1 MGIKKQADG
10 SYIVCHSERH
20 PITRVPKSLRR
31 TRTDSGQPIKTEA
44 EARRI
49 ERELIARVKDSLKES
64 VSPPWRI
71 MVKRFLDSCERRGLM
86 PKTIENYRLGLEAH
100 TMDLWGHRRVD
111 TIQTEEIR
119 KLVLE
124 RLGDRSPNQQKNVLK
139 FIRSVFIYAVEVGA
153 VPRDPT
159 PRMKFRVGDK
169 IKGVLTEKQI
179 EILLNKAKEFDVE
192 WYPHWS
198 MALYTGMRNGE
209 LYALTWD
216 KVNLDER
223 KIKVDCSWN
232 NVDGFKSTKSGDDRI
247 VEIAPPLLPILRVLK
262 LKQGDSNF
270 VLPRLDKWDKGEQA
284 RELRMFLA
292 GLGLP
297 RIRFH
302 DLRASWA
309 TVMLSRG
316 IEPIKVMYMGGWKD
330 LKTMMI
336 YMRKAGVEIRG
347 ITDKLNLHD
356 PSREAAEIIPLKE
369 RSEV

>member
-10 SYIVCHSERH
+10 MYVVSFSKRH
-20 PITRVPKSLRR
+20 PTTRIPKSLRR
-31 TRTDSGQPIKTEA
+31 TKTDNGQPIKTEA
-44 EARRI
+44 EAKRI
-49 ERELIARVKDSLKES
+49 FNQLVAEVNEAITLS
-64 VSPPWRI
+64 VSPPWRV

-100 TMDLWGHRRVD
+100 TMSLWGHRRVD
-111 TIQTEEIR
+111 TIQTDEIR
-119 KLVLE
+119 TLVLE
-124 RLGDRSPNQQKNVLK
+124 RLSDRSANQQKNVLK

-153 VPRDPT
+153 VLRDPT

-192 WYPHWS
+192 WYPHWA

-247 VEIAPPLLPILRVLK
+247 VEIAPPLLPILKELK
-262 LKQGDSNF
+262 LRQGDSNF

-336 YMRKAGVEIRG
+336 YVRKAGVDIRG
-347 ITDKLNLHD
+347 CSDVLKIHD
-356 PSREAAEIIPLKE
+356 HQARVADGAPL
-369 RSEV
+369 RGRG